1 MSMDSNCLLSTIN
14 DQTIGLRTPLSG
26 AEKSIRTGAR
36 AILFDN
42 DSRIALVYEHKYN
55 HYKLP
60 GGNVE
65 VGESLEQTVRREIKE
80 EVGANITDIYYL
92 GVVQSHLSAYN
103 EDCNQHYFTAH
114 VYGTIGKSAWID
126 EEELHGCSIVWCD
139 NLQQAIKLVQS
150 GTSKEYVHLFERA
163 RELAGLKAAISKN
176 K

>member
-14 DQTIGLRTPLSG
+14 DQTIGLQTPLSG

-42 DSRIALVYEHKYN
+42 DNRIALVYEHKYN

-80 EVGANITDIYYL
+80 EVGRILQISTIWVLYNHICRHITRIVISIILPHMFMERSAKAL
-92 GVVQSHLSAYN
+92 GLTKKNCTAAQLFGVIISSKLLS
-103 EDCNQHYFTAH
+103 
-114 VYGTIGKSAWID
+114 
-126 EEELHGCSIVWCD
+126 
-139 NLQQAIKLVQS
+139 
-150 GTSKEYVHLFERA
+150 
-163 RELAGLKAAISKN
+163 
-176 K
+176 

>member
-1 MSMDSNCLLSTIN
+1 MNMDSNCLLSTIN
-14 DQTIGLRTPLSG
+14 DQTIGLQTPLSG

-80 EVGANITDIYYL
+80 EVGANI
-92 GVVQSHLSAYN
+92 

>member
-1 MSMDSNCLLSTIN
+1 MDSNCLLSTIN
-14 DQTIGLRTPLSG
+14 DQTIGLQTPLSG

-80 EVGANITDIYYL
+80 EVGANIIDIYYL
-92 GVVQSHLSAYN
+92 GVVQSHITRIVISIILPHMFMERSAKALGLTKKNCTAAQLFGVIISSKLLS
-103 EDCNQHYFTAH
+103 
-114 VYGTIGKSAWID
+114 
-126 EEELHGCSIVWCD
+126 
-139 NLQQAIKLVQS
+139 
-150 GTSKEYVHLFERA
+150 
-163 RELAGLKAAISKN
+163 
-176 K
+176 